1 MASPALPAHRPRVVV
16 IGSGFGGLTAAK
28 SLKRAKA
35 DVTLVA
41 KTTSHLF
48 QPLLYQL
55 ATGILSVGDIAPT
68 TRLVLKNVKNCQVLL
83 GDVENIDL
91 HNQVV
96 TSRLGTMETV
106 LPFDYLVVAA
116 GAEQNYFGNDHFA
129 TFAPGMK
136 TIDDALELRGR
147 ILGAFEAAEV
157 TTDPAERARRLTFVV
172 VGGGPTGVELAG
184 QIVELAQKTLPGA
197 FRTIDPAEC
206 RVMLF
211 DGSPFILS
219 PMGENLGRKAQR
231 RLEKMGVEV
240 YGNSVVTD
248 VDYMGVMVKDKE
260 TGEERRIECACK
272 VWAAGVQASPLGAML
287 AEQSD
292 GTEVDR
298 AGRVVVE
305 PDLTVKGH
313 PNVFVVGDMMA
324 VPDVPG
330 VAQGAIQGAKYVT
343 KHIKNDLKGRDNPD
357 FREPF
362 SYWDKGSMATISRH
376 HAVAQVGKLELALM
390 AFPAPGV
397 PGRIQEP
404 AQHAVQLDPDLH
416 LAQSQPADHHQ
427 PVGVRAVGDEHRGKA
442 VACAGGQFRATRR
455 RTRTRAGARAGAVA
469 GNAGDAAGDRA
480 PAGLE
485 VGLAIMAAW
494 PAG

>member
-1 MASPALPAHRPRVVV
+1 MASPALTAQRPRVVV

-28 SLKRAKA
+28 SLKRANV

-68 TRLVLKNVKNCQVLL
+68 TRLILKRVKNCQVLL
-83 GDVENIDL
+83 GDVEDIDL
-91 HNQVV
+91 HNRIV

-106 LPFDYLVVAA
+106 LPYDYLIAAA
-116 GAEQNYFGNDHFA
+116 GAQQNYFGNDHFA

-136 TIDDALELRGR
+136 TVDDALELRSR

-157 TTDPAERARRLTFVV
+157 TTDPDERTRRLTFVV

-184 QIVELAQKTLPGA
+184 QIVELAQRTLPGA

-206 RVMLF
+206 RVLLV
-211 DGSPFILS
+211 DASPYVLS

-240 YGNSVVTD
+240 HGNTVVTD
-248 VDYMGVMVKDKE
+248 VDYQGITVRDKT
-260 TGEERRIECACK
+260 TGEESRIECACK
-272 VWAAGVQASPLGAML
+272 VWAAGVQASPLGAMI
-287 AEQSD
+287 AEQTD

-305 PDLTVKGH
+305 PDLSVKGH
-313 PNVFVVGDMMA
+313 PNVFVVGDLMA

-343 KHIKNDLKGRDNPD
+343 KIIKNDLKGRDNPD

-362 SYWDKGSMATISRH
+362 SYWDKGSMATIGRSA
-376 HAVAQVGKLELALM
+376 AVVNVAGLQMRGFSAWMMWLFVHLIFLM
-390 AFPAPGV
+390 HMRN
-397 PGRIQEP
+397 RINVFIHWVWSYFTWQ
-404 AQHAVQLDPDLH
+404 
-416 LAQSQPADHHQ
+416 
-427 PVGVRAVGDEHRGKA
+427 R
-442 VACAGGQFRATRR
+442 
-455 RTRTRAGARAGAVA
+455 GARIIQ
-469 GNAGDAAGDRA
+469 
-480 PAGLE
+480 P
-485 VGLAIMAAW
+485 
-494 PAG
+494 

>member
-1 MASPALPAHRPRVVV
+1 MATPALPARRPRVVV

-28 SLKRAKA
+28 SLKRANV

-55 ATGILSVGDIAPT
+55 ATGILSAGDIAPT
-68 TRLVLKNVKNCQVLL
+68 TRLILKNVKNCQVLL
-83 GDVENIDL
+83 GDVETIDL

-106 LPFDYLVVAA
+106 LPYDYLIAAA
-116 GAEQNYFGNDHFA
+116 GAQQNYFGNDHFA

-184 QIVELAQKTLPGA
+184 QIVELARKTLPGA

-206 RVMLF
+206 RVLLV
-211 DGSPFILS
+211 DASPYVLS
-219 PMGENLGRKAQR
+219 PMGENLGMKAQR

-240 YGNSVVTD
+240 RGNTVVTD
-248 VDYMGVMVKDKE
+248 VDYQGIAIKDKN
-260 TGEERRIECACK
+260 TGEESRIECACK
-272 VWAAGVQASPLGAML
+272 VWAAGVQASPLGTMI

-313 PNVFVVGDMMA
+313 PKVFVVGDMMA

-330 VAQGAIQGAKYVT
+330 VAQGAIQGAKYAT

-376 HAVAQVGKLELALM
+376 HAVAKVGKLEFGGYIAWLAWLFLHLLYLVGFKNRLSTLFSWILTFTSHSRSQLTTTSQWVYARLAMNIVEKQLHSPVASSEQLADELAL
-390 AFPAPGV
+390 
-397 PGRIQEP
+397 EP
-404 AQHAVQLDPDLH
+404 ALQQALSPETMVTPSKIGPAAV
-416 LAQSQPADHHQ
+416 
-427 PVGVRAVGDEHRGKA
+427 
-442 VACAGGQFRATRR
+442 RR
-455 RTRTRAGARAGAVA
+455 SG
-469 GNAGDAAGDRA
+469 
-480 PAGLE
+480 
-485 VGLAIMAAW
+485 
-494 PAG
+494 